1 MNEYTELV
9 KNIQSNYDS
18 FLYCITNNVQEFVN
32 KMQNSWASPQAVEYF
47 NNSFLGYIDK
57 IVSSFNVM
65 FACVNA
71 SINSIGYELSAKNHV
86 EFKPIGVEQA
96 YYPNQIINVSNI
108 ADNINNSSGINVDE
122 SSKNLGD
129 IKVIYDKCEKSL
141 NELKEY
147 IKNSGFI
154 SGINLDLINSLI
166 DGFRSKFA
174 QNVSN
179 LLNETKAAMHDTI
192 SNNGSQ
198 LQTGSTAAPINTLEE
213 PTYTEE
219 NSTRVA

>member
-1 MNEYTELV
+1 MNEYTELI
-9 KNIQSNYDS
+9 KNIQSDYDS
-18 FLYCITNNVQEFVN
+18 FLNGVTNNVQEFVS

-47 NNSFLGYIDK
+47 NNSFIGYIEK

-71 SINSIGYELSAKNHV
+71 SINSIGYELTAKSHV
-86 EFKPIGVEQA
+86 EFKPLGVEQV
-96 YYPNQIINVSNI
+96 YFPNQIVNVSGISNS
-108 ADNINNSSGINVDE
+108 INNVSGIDVNE

-141 NELKEY
+141 NDLKET

-154 SGINLDLINSLI
+154 SGNNLELINSLI

-192 SNNGSQ
+192 SKNGDQ
-198 LQTGSTAAPINTLEE
+198 FQTSSEVAPVNSASEPVYSEE
-213 PTYTEE
+213 S
-219 NSTRVA
+219 STRVA